1 MVNSQSSVE
10 RSFHALGHPARRR
23 IVERL
28 AHGPATVGEAA
39 AGLPISKPA
48 VTKHLKVLEGAG
60 LVLRVREGRAHRL
73 ELERRPLGEAADWIE
88 RHRALWESKFDAV
101 ERFLAEEDEAR

>member
-1 MVNSQSSVE
+1 MVNSSPE

-28 AHGPATVGEAA
+28 ASGPATVGEAS
-39 AGLPISKPA
+39 AGLGVSKPA
-48 VTKHLKVLEGAG
+48 VTKHLKVLEEAG
-60 LVLRVREGRAHRL
+60 VVGRAVRGRTHLLHL
-73 ELERRPLGEAADWIE
+73 EEGPLSEAGQWIE

-101 ERFLAEEDEAR
+101 EEFLEDEKG